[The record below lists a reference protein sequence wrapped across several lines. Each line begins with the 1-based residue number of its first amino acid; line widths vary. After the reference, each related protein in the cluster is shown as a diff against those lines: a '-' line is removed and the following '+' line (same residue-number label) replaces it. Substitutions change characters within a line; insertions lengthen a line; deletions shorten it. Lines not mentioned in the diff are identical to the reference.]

1 MWKMFK
7 KAFIIAIAIVVV
19 QWAWRHLQK
28 DGTAD
33 ELAAK
38 IRKIIYGQ
46 E

>member
-1 MWKMFK
+1 MLKMFR
-7 KAFIIAIAIVVV
+7 KALIIAIAIVVV

-38 IRKIIYGQ
+38 IKQLIK
-46 E
+46 